1 MRAVCVDSRIPV
13 SIAKIDTPFPAVQ
26 WVHTSQ
32 RDAGGWG
39 LQRGGWEG
47 WGLGVGWLARM
58 NSHGNFPP
66 EHARGPLCS
75 PGASDVALAEQA
87 AGDARIGR
95 EGGSNPA
102 WARSRVRAGNLVT
115 TRWTGFATTCV
126 RRVSPD
132 KRDQVKQL
140 LPQTGS
146 MRSIWI
152 CVVDGPCR
160 AGSHAMSGEKRG
172 GSSPKTKV

>member
-58 NSHGNFPP
+58 NPAQQAVARARTSTVPSQTSTEIANSHVSPNFPP
-66 EHARGPLCS
+66 ARPGPLCS
-75 PGASDVALAEQA
+75 PGASDMAQAERA
-87 AGDARIGR
+87 TGDARIGR

-115 TRWTGFATTCV
+115 TRWTGFAATCV
-126 RRVSPD
+126 RQEVPTKGIKSNNCYHRPGRCAAS
-132 KRDQVKQL
+132 
-140 LPQTGS
+140 GS
-146 MRSIWI
+146 
-152 CVVDGPCR
+152 VL
-160 AGSHAMSGEKRG
+160 
-172 GSSPKTKV
+172 

>member
-75 PGASDVALAEQA
+75 PGASDVALAERA

-115 TRWTGFATTCV
+115 TRWTGFATRAKTKNSRQKGSSQTTATTDRVDAQHLDLCC
-126 RRVSPD
+126 RRP
-132 KRDQVKQL
+132 
-140 LPQTGS
+140 
-146 MRSIWI
+146 M
-152 CVVDGPCR
+152 PCR
-160 AGSHAMSGEKRG
+160 IARDEWREAR